1 MWPWGTGHSAPA
13 WRSPG
18 LRRALP
24 HTVGTPGTKGGSSSP
39 RGCVVPAA
47 GRQEPAVPL
56 CQGPHRAAPPALAD
70 PQLRQFGGARLEDP
84 PSTSQPPQGAAWPV
98 GCFGGT
104 VSLCC
109 MSPGGVSFAKGHRLP
124 VTRCGG
130 GGLCWSSP
138 PSPALPPVSVPGAG
152 SVAFLPQDTGVPGSF
167 GTALRRLGRA
177 GKACVRMAAA
187 LGTA

>member
-1 MWPWGTGHSAPA
+1 MALGNRARRSCLALAGASPGSATHRGDAGDGGWLTLAAGLRGAGGWTAGACCPALPGAPQSCTPCACRPPAPA
-13 WRSPG
+13 IWG
-18 LRRALP
+18 CQA
-24 HTVGTPGTKGGSSSP
+24 GG
-39 RGCVVPAA
+39 
-47 GRQEPAVPL
+47 
-56 CQGPHRAAPPALAD
+56 
-70 PQLRQFGGARLEDP
+70 P

-109 MSPGGVSFAKGHRLP
+109 MSLGCLSFAKGHRLP

-130 GGLCWSSP
+130 GGGLCRSSP
-138 PSPALPPVSVPGAG
+138 PSPALPPISMLGAG

-177 GKACVRMAAA
+177 GEACVRMAAA